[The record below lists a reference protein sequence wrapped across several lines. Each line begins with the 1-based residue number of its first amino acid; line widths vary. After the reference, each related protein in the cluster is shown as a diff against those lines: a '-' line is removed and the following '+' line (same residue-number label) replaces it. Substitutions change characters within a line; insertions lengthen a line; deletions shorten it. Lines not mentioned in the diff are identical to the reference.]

1 MNLYWI
7 PHCFSS
13 SRCTADKDFF
23 CEILLLL
30 YIATLIFCLLNCH
43 SSDMTIMWLGPFLST
58 EWFCDMPTRE
68 KRLSF
73 PVILRWCVLVGFVWS
88 SMFQHPLQQTSSNLL
103 KYSLPCLLMSAS
115 AEIGGLEI
123 SYKQII
129 FLLVLLN
136 YGKEEV
142 VLERAKA
149 FQSCE

>member
-1 MNLYWI
+1 
-7 PHCFSS
+7 
-13 SRCTADKDFF
+13 
-23 CEILLLL
+23 
-30 YIATLIFCLLNCH
+30 
-43 SSDMTIMWLGPFLST
+43 
-58 EWFCDMPTRE
+58 
-68 KRLSF
+68 
-73 PVILRWCVLVGFVWS
+73 
-88 SMFQHPLQQTSSNLL
+88 
-103 KYSLPCLLMSAS
+103 MSAS